1 MIEKLKENTKI
12 KLISLLSA
20 IVLWMYVMAVVDPQE
35 TKVFEGVPVS
45 ITNIDELKD
54 DNFVVYPEV
63 DLTTDVYVTGKLS
76 ALKNISKDDITVYG
90 TITDAKE
97 GNNAVY
103 LKVNTSKGV
112 SCNLKPDTLI
122 IPLDRIV
129 DERRSIDVVVE
140 GKYKSYLDT
149 LQLEE
154 DSIKIYG
161 PRTLVGLVQKI
172 QATLTLDV
180 NKDNFT
186 TSLKLTP
193 VDENG
198 NKVDGVTLE
207 TESVNANISLLVEKS
222 VPINVVFSD
231 NNDNIDQYELSKSSI
246 TIRGKKQIIDATTS
260 INTKAIDVSNIT
272 SDESKEVQL
281 DIPQGIEID
290 TNTKIT
296 IKFGIVKELNTKFL
310 YSKDELELR
319 NSDSVDVSTLNLPNE
334 IEVEVEYSN
343 DISTLSKSDIILY
356 IDLSD
361 EDNDYK
367 IKYESKYEFK
377 SIKINPSTITK

>member
-45 ITNIDELKD
+45 ITNIDELKN

-198 NKVDGVTLE
+198 KKVDGVTLE
-207 TESVNANISLLVEKS
+207 TDSVNANISLLVEKN

-231 NNDNIDQYELSKSSI
+231 NNDNIDKYELSQSSI

-310 YSKDELELR
+310 YSKDEVELR
-319 NSDSVDVSTLNLPNE
+319 NSDSVDVSTLNLPDE

-361 EDNDYK
+361 EGNDYK

-377 SIKINPSTITK
+377 SVKINPSTITK

>member
-12 KLISLLSA
+12 KLISLLSS

-45 ITNIDELKD
+45 ITNIDELKN

-149 LQLEE
+149 LKLEE

-231 NNDNIDQYELSKSSI
+231 NNDNIDQYELSQSSI
-246 TIRGKKQIIDATTS
+246 TIRGRKQIIDATTS

-310 YSKDELELR
+310 YSKDEVELR

-361 EDNDYK
+361 EGNDYK

>member
-12 KLISLLSA
+12 KLISLLSS

-45 ITNIDELKD
+45 ITNIDELKN

-122 IPLDRIV
+122 IPLDRV
-129 DERRSIDVVVE
+129 VEERRSIDVVVE

-149 LQLEE
+149 LKLEE

-198 NKVDGVTLE
+198 KKVDGVTLE
-207 TESVNANISLLVEKS
+207 TDSVNANISLLVEKS

-231 NNDNIDQYELSKSSI
+231 NNDNIDQYELSQSSI
-246 TIRGKKQIIDATTS
+246 TIRGRKQIIDATTS

-310 YSKDELELR
+310 YSKDEVELR
-319 NSDSVDVSTLNLPNE
+319 NSDSVDVSTLNLPSE

-361 EDNDYK
+361 EGNDYK

-377 SIKINPSTITK
+377 SVNINPSTITK

>member
-45 ITNIDELKD
+45 ITNIDELKN

-122 IPLDRIV
+122 IPLDRV
-129 DERRSIDVVVE
+129 VEERRSIDVVVE

-172 QATLTLDV
+172 RATLTLDV

-198 NKVDGVTLE
+198 KKVDGVTLE
-207 TESVNANISLLVEKS
+207 TDSVNANISLLVEKN

-231 NNDNIDQYELSKSSI
+231 NNDNIDQYELSQSSI

-296 IKFGIVKELNTKFL
+296 IKFGMVKELNTKFL
-310 YSKDELELR
+310 YSKDEVELR
-319 NSDSVDVSTLNLPNE
+319 NSDSVDVSTLNLPDE

-377 SIKINPSTITK
+377 SIKINPSIITK

>member
-45 ITNIDELKD
+45 ITNIDELKN

-122 IPLDRIV
+122 IPLDRV
-129 DERRSIDVVVE
+129 VEERRSIDVVVE

-207 TESVNANISLLVEKS
+207 TDSVNANISLLVEKN

-231 NNDNIDQYELSKSSI
+231 NNDNIDKYELSQSSI

-310 YSKDELELR
+310 YSKDEVELR